1 MNKLLYGDCLT
12 LMQAMDKESIDL
24 IYLDPPFNSNQN
36 YNAIYKD
43 ETGRPLPTQIEA
55 FCDTWE
61 LDIYAVNYIETL
73 NSNLAPY
80 GISDEAA
87 SALRGLMQGLK
98 RFDKKLA
105 AYLAY
110 MTERLVVMRD
120 LLKPTGSI
128 YLHCDPT
135 ASHYLKIVMDVI
147 FGTQNFRNEII
158 WRIGWVSGYKTQ
170 KKGWI
175 RNHDV
180 ILYYVKS
187 KDATKKFN
195 KEYIPYPEDYV
206 RRDGKPP
213 TGKGIPIE
221 DTWNCQPADTLNSI
235 MIQSFSREKMGYP
248 TQKPLALLDRIIK
261 ASSNEGDVILDPFCG
276 CATTIESAHNLG
288 RKWIGI
294 DIAVHAIMRVSK
306 RRLEDKLSLIEK
318 DDFTIEGVPQDMEGA
333 RHLAKHDPYQFQKWV
348 VEEVEGF
355 VSSKQTA
362 DGGVDGRLYFTGESL
377 SKSVSSMIIEVK
389 GGENVGSPV
398 ARTLRGVL
406 EREQVEMAG
415 LILLKAPTGQQ
426 AKNFKAEMAEAGS
439 INIDG
444 KNYARMQLL
453 SVEDI
458 LTGKKFNVPGRVV
471 ADTTAEPSLPASL
484 LGSMKKGES

>member
-12 LMQAMDKESIDL
+12 IMQGMDKESIDL

-43 ETGRPLPTQIEA
+43 ETGRLLPTQIEA

-61 LDIYAVNYIETL
+61 LDIHAVNYIETL

-80 GISDEAA
+80 GISDYGA
-87 SALRGLMQGLK
+87 SALRGLMQGL
-98 RFDKKLA
+98 RQFDKRLA

-147 FGTQNFRNEII
+147 FGKQNFLNEII
-158 WRIGWVSGYKTQ
+158 WHYTGGGRSQSYFSRKHDIIFYYCKTQDQYSFNIDAIRVPYKETSGYAKSGITS
-170 KKGWI
+170 KAGKHYKPNPKGTPVD
-175 RNHDV
+175 DV
-180 ILYYVKS
+180 W
-187 KDATKKFN
+187 D
-195 KEYIPYPEDYV
+195 
-206 RRDGKPP
+206 
-213 TGKGIPIE
+213 IPIINPMSKE
-221 DTWNCQPADTLNSI
+221 RL
-235 MIQSFSREKMGYP
+235 GYP
-248 TQKPLALLDRIIK
+248 TQKPLILLDRIIK
-261 ASSNEGDVILDPFCG
+261 ASSNEGDVVLDPFCG

-318 DDFTIEGVPQDMEGA
+318 DDFVIEGVPQDMEGA
-333 RHLAKHDPYQFQKWV
+333 THLAKRDPYQFQKWV

-377 SKSVSSMIIEVK
+377 AKKVSSMIIEVK

-398 ARTLRGVL
+398 ARSLRGVL

-415 LILLKAPTGQQ
+415 LIVLKAPTGQQ

-444 KNYARMQLL
+444 KNYPRMQLL

-458 LTGKKFNVPGRVV
+458 LTGKRFNVPGRVV